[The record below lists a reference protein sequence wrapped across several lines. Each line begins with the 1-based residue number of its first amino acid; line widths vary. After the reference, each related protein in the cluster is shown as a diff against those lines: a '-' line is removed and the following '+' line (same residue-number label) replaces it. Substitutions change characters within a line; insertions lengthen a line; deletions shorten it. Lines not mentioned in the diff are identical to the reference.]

1 MSGFWQTS
9 LQISHEIH
17 PVKSGEYSIIFYLF
31 LASLHL
37 EYVSCHATW
46 TNSSLRTLH
55 FGRLIQRRQLV
66 SLSTDSRKSGDAF
79 WHIVMQFKPVVII
92 SQTHLFIHL
101 FWRWLYFAR
110 FCRWSDILCWSMLIS
125 LIHWF
130 VQLSFQSTVQSFVQC
145 SNICS
150 IILSLF
156 SSITCSTT
164 LSVTCLNHLWSTW
177 GHIFI
182 SLHVPT
188 HTCSFSCSG
197 INYPLPVICYILLY
211 NTLSLVDLIH
221 LFSRLFSQRFSRI
234 FNHSWHLFSY
244 VNNDLSNHVVIVSWI
259 TCSSILPVTC
269 LNHLWSCHI
278 PTLTCSF
285 SCFGIG
291 HTLPV
296 IHYTLLIY
304 VELCWSHLFV
314 QPFFSINGSVIRSVI
329 SVIAGTYSIML
340 TKICSI
346 ALPLFCSVTCASA
359 SKRMVRYGLTT

>member
-1 MSGFWQTS
+1 MKSIRWN
-9 LQISHEIH
+9 
-17 PVKSGEYSIIFYLF
+17 PVNILLYSICF
-31 LASLHL
+31 LLH
-37 EYVSCHATW
+37 C
-46 TNSSLRTLH
+46 
-55 FGRLIQRRQLV
+55 I
-66 SLSTDSRKSGDAF
+66 LSTLP
-79 WHIVMQFKPVVII
+79 VMQPERIRVCVHCISADLSKEDSWFHCRQILENPVMLSDI
-92 SQTHLFIHL
+92 SWCSLNQLWSYPRLVCSFTCSDTGYTLPG
-101 FWRWLYFAR
+101 

-164 LSVTCLNHLWSTW
+164 LSVTCLNHLWSTC

-182 SLHVPT
+182 SLHIPT

-197 INYPLPVICYILLY
+197 TNFPLPVICYILLY

-314 QPFFSINGSVIRSVI
+314 QPFFRSMVL
-329 SVIAGTYSIML
+329 SLVQSFQSL
-340 TKICSI
+340 L
-346 ALPLFCSVTCASA
+346 ALIQLC
-359 SKRMVRYGLTT
+359 